1 VSYRPRSTFDQPVA
15 QSVDAGLSNYGMVN
29 ATLFVA
35 VARYTWLH
43 RAEPDE
49 DE

>member
-1 VSYRPRSTFDQPVA
+1 VRL
-15 QSVDAGLSNYGMVN
+15 DAGVTIFGLVN
-29 ATLFVA
+29 GALFVA

-43 RAEPDE
+43 RSEPDE

>member
-1 VSYRPRSTFDQPVA
+1 MAILGCALMFAHIWVKF
-15 QSVDAGLSNYGMVN
+15 DAGFAVFGLVN
-29 ATLFVA
+29 AALFVA

-43 RAEPDE
+43 RSEPDE